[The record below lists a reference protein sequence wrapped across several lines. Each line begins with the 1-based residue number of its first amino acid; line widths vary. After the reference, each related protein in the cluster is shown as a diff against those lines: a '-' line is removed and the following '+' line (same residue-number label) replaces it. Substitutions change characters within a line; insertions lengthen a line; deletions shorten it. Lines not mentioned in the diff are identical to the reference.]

1 MHTLP
6 LTDVRAHLADTLREA
21 ENAQEP
27 VVISRRGQPAG
38 VLMSWT
44 QYQRLAAE
52 HEGFAARLQRWRAE
66 HAGGDDSGDPFADVR
81 DADAGRDVEWPR

>member
-1 MHTLP
+1 MQTLP

-21 ENAQEP
+21 ETAQEP

-38 VLMSWT
+38 VLMSWN
-44 QYQRLAAE
+44 QYRRLAAE

-66 HAGGDDSGDPFADVR
+66 HAAGADEADPFAGVR
-81 DADAGRDVEWPR
+81 DAGAGRDVDWPL